1 MTGRIFGADYLIPGS
16 GQYMAVRAHN
26 HGTNWH
32 LTAGRGLPR
41 LIQRGVHMRKMINHA
56 SFYAHGA
63 ERAMTIKLRGGRAG
77 IMVRAMT
84 NETEQKPDQPDAVP
98 GERIAKALAR
108 AGVGSRR
115 DVERMIGEGRIKLDG
130 KVLETPAVLITSL
143 SGITVDGEKIGEVRE
158 TKLWRMHK
166 RRGTLTTHKD
176 PQGRQT
182 VFDNLPKHVGRVI
195 AIGRLDMNTEGL
207 LLLTNDGELARWM
220 ELPST
225 ALLRRYRVR
234 VHGRVNEQALAK
246 LSDGLTID
254 GIHYGAVEAR
264 LERQTGANAWLTVAI
279 REGKN
284 REVRRVMEH
293 MGLEVNRLIRTSYGP
308 FSLGN
313 LPLEGVAAVPDK
325 QLRDSLSG
333 FFEEASGSVAAP
345 ARKRDPS
352 KWAKAKKDDKPK
364 PGARRRRTS
373 RIADKDAPAPGMRK
387 PRAKAGSKPDQKPNA
402 KAGKSAVTRGKGTA
416 SRAATTRPRKPS
428 GRKP

>member
-1 MTGRIFGADYLIPGS
+1 
-16 GQYMAVRAHN
+16 MAVRPN
-26 HGTNWH
+26 DHGTDRH
-32 LTAGRGLPR
+32 LAAPGGLAR
-41 LIQRGVHMRKMINHA
+41 LIQRCMHMRKMINHA
-56 SFYAHGA
+56 SFYARCA
-63 ERAMTIKLRGGRAG
+63 ERAITIQLRGRTARL
-77 IMVRAMT
+77 MVRAMT
-84 NETEQKPDQPDAVP
+84 NKTEQKPDQPDALP

-115 DVERMIGEGRIKLDG
+115 DVERMIGEGRIALDG
-130 KVLETPAVLITSL
+130 KTLETPAVLITSL
-143 SGITVDGEKIGEVRE
+143 TGVTVDGETIGEVRE
-158 TKLWRMHK
+158 TKLWRMNK
-166 RRGTLTTHKD
+166 RRSTLTTHKD

-234 VHGRVNEQALAK
+234 VHGRVNEKALAK

-254 GIHYGAVEAR
+254 GIHYGAVDAR

-293 MGLEVNRLIRTSYGP
+293 LGLEVNRLIRTSYGP

-333 FFEEASGSVAAP
+333 FFDEASGSVAAP
-345 ARKRDPS
+345 VRKRDPS

-364 PGARRRRTS
+364 PGAKRRRTS

-387 PRAKAGSKPDQKPNA
+387 PRAKAGGKPDQNASAKTGKPA
-402 KAGKSAVTRGKGTA
+402 AHRIKGSA
-416 SRAATTRPRKPS
+416 SRTAPSRPRKPG

>member
-1 MTGRIFGADYLIPGS
+1 MTDNTP
-16 GQYMAVRAHN
+16 
-26 HGTNWH
+26 
-32 LTAGRGLPR
+32 
-41 LIQRGVHMRKMINHA
+41 K
-56 SFYAHGA
+56 
-63 ERAMTIKLRGGRAG
+63 
-77 IMVRAMT
+77 
-84 NETEQKPDQPDAVP
+84 ETDTDGDIAK
-98 GERIAKALAR
+98 ERIAKALAR

-115 DVERMIGEGRIKLDG
+115 DVERMISEGRVALDG
-130 KVLETPAVLITSL
+130 KTLETPAVLVSSL
-143 SGITVDGEKIGEVRE
+143 KGITVDGEAIGEVRE

-220 ELPST
+220 ELPAT

-234 VHGRVNEQALAK
+234 VHGRVEEKALAK
-246 LSDGLTID
+246 LSDGVTID
-254 GIHYGAVEAR
+254 GIHYGAVDAK

-293 MGLEVNRLIRTSYGP
+293 LGLEVNRLIRTSYGP
-308 FSLGN
+308 FSLGK

-333 FFEEASGSVAAP
+333 FFDEATGSVAAP
-345 ARKRDPS
+345 VKKRDPS
-352 KWAKAKKDDKPK
+352 KWAKAKKDDKPR
-364 PGARRRRTS
+364 PGARRRRKS
-373 RIADKDAPAPGMRK
+373 RIADKDAPAPSMRK
-387 PRAKAGSKPDQKPNA
+387 PRAKTGADGAAKTTSRKPAGRMATGAKPTGAKPTG
-402 KAGKSAVTRGKGTA
+402 GKPTGRKPAGTA
-416 SRAATTRPRKPS
+416 SGRPGKPGNRKS
-428 GRKP
+428 